1 MNFLRKII
9 NCFRIIF
16 NFIKA
21 SISWIK
27 ENSDRLLLNKKS
39 PIGIKIKYVL
49 GFPIYLA
56 VLAFL
61 DYTTINILSYIRD
74 KIILYY
80 ADNSLTIFLKNNALT
95 NFVHLGFV
103 ILALIG
109 FFYFF
114 VNIVDSLKKKDV

>member
-1 MNFLRKII
+1 MNFLKKII

-16 NFIKA
+16 DFTKA
-21 SISWIK
+21 SILWIK

-61 DYTTINILSYIRD
+61 DYTIINILNYIRD
-74 KIILYY
+74 RAILYY
-80 ADNSLTIFLKNNALT
+80 PDNSVTIFLKNNALA
-95 NFVHLGFV
+95 NFVHLGFGM
-103 ILALIG
+103 LALIG

-114 VNIVDSLKKKDV
+114 VNIVDSMEKH